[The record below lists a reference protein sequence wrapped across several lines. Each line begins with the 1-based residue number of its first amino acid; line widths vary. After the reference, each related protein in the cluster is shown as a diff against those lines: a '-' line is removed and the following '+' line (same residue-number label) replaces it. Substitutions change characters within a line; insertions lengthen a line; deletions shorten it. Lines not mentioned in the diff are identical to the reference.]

1 MVLTTR
7 STDEAVIVDLS
18 GKLTMGEPA
27 TAFREAIRREL
38 DAGRRK
44 FVLNLIGCE
53 FVDSAGMGELATA
66 LVRIHN
72 AGGQL
77 RLVKLTKRVHDLLR
91 ISKLQPVFECHD
103 DEIAALESMR

>member
-7 STDEAVIVDLS
+7 SAGDAIVVDLS
-18 GKLTMGEPA
+18 GRLTMGEPA
-27 TAFREAIRREL
+27 AMFREMIRREL

-44 FVLNLIGCE
+44 FVLNLAGCE

-77 RLVKLTKRVHDLLR
+77 RLLKLTKRVHELLR
-91 ISKLQPVFECHD
+91 ISRLQPVFERHE